1 MTGGSS
7 GTIPLIR
14 RRLRLDRYRPGV
26 TEAELA
32 SAVDDPPPERST
44 ASLIDRWAL
53 TRWDA
58 GSAGF
63 GLLLLV
69 AFAPDLMFGSWT
81 PRMVLVMAATPLGL
95 VLLAALCRRRDAAA
109 IVLAG
114 ALVWTLLCSGLSPFG
129 RLALTGT
136 VGRDLSA
143 LTVVGSSSFWA
154 IGRMSSERG
163 VQMLERVVLWGVAA
177 GAVVGVA
184 QVVFAVDTGPLA
196 LASGR
201 PIGFMTNPVYF
212 GATCAAGLAVGVALW
227 SETSW
232 RWVVAPLFVS
242 GVAASLSG
250 SRVALG
256 AAVVVVAA
264 LAVLR
269 RTRAV
274 VVGALVGVTS
284 LVAGVLLDRTV
295 GAGRNAADRLASGA
309 GGGRATVWRYG
320 LEAFADRPL
329 VGYGF
334 GEFRPAVQGRF
345 SSEFVRD
352 FAAEEI
358 TQPWFDPHNAVIT
371 VLVAV
376 GVVGFLLFFGWVL
389 VWGRGVRGPLVWGA
403 VPIALSWMLQ
413 PMSLH
418 TLPLAMLLFGAA
430 GAGTVPAVSGV
441 RRRTA
446 VALAALGVAAGVY
459 LLAADISL
467 RRATNDLDGD
477 RAAVA
482 ASMYG
487 RDPISGDLVA
497 QTYGRNGATADQ
509 LEWRERV
516 AAWEPDRPHWWSLLA
531 QTQIGLGLLDEAE
544 VSVGNALELQRYN
557 VRSINT
563 EAILAIY
570 RDDEARLQ
578 AALDELCLVSPSECD
593 LDAKR
598 LLDELVP
605 AVEP

>member
-1 MTGGSS
+1 MS
-7 GTIPLIR
+7 
-14 RRLRLDRYRPGV
+14 
-26 TEAELA
+26 A
-32 SAVDDPPPERST
+32 SAVDDSPER
-44 ASLIDRWAL
+44 APVSLLDRWGL

-58 GSAGF
+58 GVAGF

-81 PRMVLVMAATPLGL
+81 PRMALVLAAMPLGM
-95 VLLAALCRRRDAAA
+95 VLLGVLCRRRDPAA
-109 IVLAG
+109 IVLAA
-114 ALVWTLLCSGLSPFG
+114 ALAWTLLCSAVSPFG

-143 LTVVGSSSFWA
+143 LTVIGAASFWA
-154 IGRMSSERG
+154 IGRMASARG
-163 VQMLERVVLWGVAA
+163 VRVLERVVLWGVAA
-177 GAVVGVA
+177 GAFVGVS
-184 QVVFAVDTGPLA
+184 QVVFSVDSGPLA

-212 GATCAAGLAVGVALW
+212 GAACAAGLAIGIALW
-227 SETSW
+227 SETTW
-232 RWVVAPLFVS
+232 RWVAAPLFVS
-242 GVAASLSG
+242 GMAASLSG

-256 AAVVVVAA
+256 AAVVVLLA
-264 LAVLR
+264 LVVLR
-269 RTRAV
+269 RTRVAG
-274 VVGALVGVTS
+274 VGALVGVTS
-284 LVAGVLLDRTV
+284 LVAGVVLDRTA

-309 GGGRATVWRYG
+309 GGGRTTAWRYG
-320 LEAFADRPL
+320 LEAFVDRPL

-345 SSEFVRD
+345 SAEFVRD

-376 GVVGFLLFFGWVL
+376 GVVGLALFLAWLL
-389 VWGRGVRGPLVWGA
+389 VWGRDVRGPLVWA
-403 VPIALSWMLQ
+403 VVPIALSWMLQ

-430 GAGTVPAVSGV
+430 GAGTVPVKSGLP
-441 RRRTA
+441 RRTA
-446 VALAALGVAAGVY
+446 AAVAVLGVMLGVY
-459 LLAADISL
+459 LLAADVLL

-477 RAAVA
+477 RAASA
-482 ASMYG
+482 ASMFG

-497 QTYGRNGATADQ
+497 QTYGRSGATADQ

-516 AAWEPDRPHWWSLLA
+516 ASWEPDRPHWWSLLA

-544 VSVGNALELQRYN
+544 VSVANALELQRYN
-557 VRSINT
+557 VRSLNT

-570 RDDEARLQ
+570 RDDEARLE
-578 AALDELCLVSPSECD
+578 AALDELCLVSPSACE
-593 LDAKR
+593 LDTAE
-598 LLDELVP
+598 LLDEVEP
-605 AVEP
+605 AVAP